1 MVLIRYVGWRET
13 GCGLRICLTQA
24 NLPVK
29 AGYALLN
36 LSGVAIVRRHLHI
49 PIETPYRSPLY

>member
-1 MVLIRYVGWRET
+1 MWVGVKLGAVW
-13 GCGLRICLTQA
+13 RICLTQA

-29 AGYALLN
+29 VGYASLN
-36 LSGVAIVRRHLHI
+36 LPEAAIVRRHLHI